1 MKNFK
6 ALAKQV
12 AAVDPPLMNMT
23 DYEPENEPAACPPL
37 SEDWEVSSAALPP
50 TPDEETCE
58 CMFAG
63 LSCVPTP
70 SLDEEQYAGIFDYI
84 CDAKGGLCKGIQG
97 NATAGEYGAFS
108 MCNAEQKLG
117 YVLDQ
122 YYKQQ
127 KEAKDA
133 CDFRGQAT
141 EVTAEEGASGCEE
154 RLNRATEA
162 AGVGGSSGGNGD
174 EEDGVGRIGVG
185 VEVGLVAVG
194 LAVVWGML

>member
-12 AAVDPPLMNMT
+12 AAADPPLINMT
-23 DYEPENEPAACPPL
+23 DYNPTNEPASCPPL
-37 SEDWEVSSAALPP
+37 SDDWEVSSAALPP

-58 CMFAG
+58 CMFSS

-70 SLDEEQYAGIFDYI
+70 GLDEEQYADIFDYI

-108 MCNAEQKLG
+108 MCSAEQKLA
-117 YVLDQ
+117 YVLDR
-122 YYKQQ
+122 YYNAQ
-127 KEAKDA
+127 KKAKDA

-141 EVTAEEGASGCEE
+141 AVTPEKGASGCEE
-154 RLNRATEA
+154 KLTKATEGA
-162 AGVGGSSGGNGD
+162 GGSEGASGD
-174 EEDGVGRIGVG
+174 EEDGVGRLGVG
-185 VEVGLVAVG
+185 VEVGLFAVAA
-194 LAVVWGML
+194 AVVWGML